1 MYGYR
6 FLVDNDCRWV
16 ASLLPKALGLKD
28 VGLPENAPDEEIIEE
43 AADRRCIIVT
53 ANGYEYRG
61 KIKRFVAASTK
72 KEWGCCDVWG
82 LVVVPNDLASQER
95 LVSQAEQRLRFG
107 ERQIDWS
114 DVWWES
120 LVVRI
125 TKDNRPIVSQ
135 LPRCPGCIEDL

>member
-16 ASLLPKALGLKD
+16 GSLLPKALALKD
-28 VGLPENAPDEEIIEE
+28 VGLPENAPDEAIIEE
-43 AADRRCIIVT
+43 AADCRCTIVT
-53 ANGYEYRG
+53 ANGYDYLG

-72 KEWGCCDVWG
+72 KEWGCYDVWG

-95 LVSQAEQRLRFG
+95 LVSRASERLWFG
-107 ERQIDWS
+107 DRQVDWS

-125 TKDNRPIVSQ
+125 TKDNRPIVRQ
-135 LPRCPGCIEDL
+135 LPRCPGCVET